1 VSGWTAIAW
10 PDVALAA
17 GAGLVLCEIDL
28 LLTSAVLH
36 RGLAH
41 RAIVFPRAVERAVC
55 VWAWLSEF
63 ARPLSWIASH
73 RHHHAHADT
82 DDDPHSPWRK
92 GVFRVVLL
100 TWHYVTAWT
109 DAHRDLARVRYL
121 GEFRDDRLLQWLDR
135 PAVAAVNFYGQLALG
150 LLHPVAL
157 ALLAGRL
164 LPYMLAIGYMNAA
177 GHLVGS
183 RPHDNLGTD
192 ARGFWQT
199 AVAFALAGEPLGHNH
214 HHRFPRNASFRPDR
228 LDPGH
233 WFALR
238 VLRGVPRGTG
248 GVPGGADAAR
258 AAPPAVMGTT
268 SW

>member
-1 VSGWTAIAW
+1 MSGWAAISW

-17 GAGLVLCEIDL
+17 GAGLLLCELDL

-41 RAIVFPRAVERAVC
+41 RALAFPRAVERAVC

-82 DDDPHSPWRK
+82 ADDPHSPWRK
-92 GVFRVVLL
+92 GPSRVVLL
-100 TWHYVTAWT
+100 SWYYVTAWT
-109 DAHRDLARVRYL
+109 DAHRDLARARYL
-121 GEFRDDRLLQWLDR
+121 GEFRDDRVLQLLDR
-135 PAVAAVNFYGQLALG
+135 PAVAALNFYGQLALS

-177 GHLVGS
+177 GHMVGS
-183 RPHDNLGTD
+183 RRHDNLGTD
-192 ARGFWQT
+192 ARGFWPT
-199 AVAFALAGEPLGHNH
+199 LAAWLLAGEPLGHNL
-214 HHRFPRNASFRPDR
+214 HHRFPRGASFRPAGI
-228 LDPGH
+228 DPGH
-233 WFALR
+233 WFATR
-238 VLRGVPRGTG
+238 ILRGEPAE
-248 GVPGGADAAR
+248 PGGAAGSR
-258 AAPPAVMGTT
+258 AAPPAPVGIT
-268 SW
+268 SG